1 MSFITENLAT
11 IIVGLVILLVV
22 GLIIRKM
29 VRDKRAGK
37 SGCGCGCGSCPSS
50 SMCHS
55 QKKES

>member
-1 MSFITENLAT
+1 MDFIIENLAT
-11 IIVGLVILLVV
+11 IIVGMLIFLVV